1 MWLTPSRSQWA
12 QWSLP
17 SKLGAIGAWVGILA
31 LGLYLVEK
39 SYGLKARGDSEKEAA
54 RLRAELA
61 ATRAAL
67 DAPKAEIECSL
78 AEVGR
83 NMENLGVKETFVR
96 PEPDGTVRFTITLA
110 NKSKVQAKNG
120 SIYLRICRGCEFA
133 EEPPEF
139 VKQSSEKNQ
148 DRLRYFRTLDAY
160 TGLLIP
166 LRIASHCSQSESRQF
181 TVSVTS
187 RCENCVFRPDEKLTI
202 RY

>member
-1 MWLTPSRSQWA
+1 MWLTPSRRQWA

-17 SKLGAIGAWVGILA
+17 SKLTAIGALLA
-31 LGLYLVEK
+31 VLSLCFYFVEK
-39 SYGLKARGDSEKEAA
+39 GYSLVATGKLEREVANLK
-54 RLRAELA
+54 AELA

-83 NMENLGVKETFVR
+83 NMENLGVKEAFVR
-96 PEPDGTVRFTITLA
+96 PELDGTVRFTITLA
-110 NKSKVQAKNG
+110 NKSRVQAKNG
-120 SIYLRICRGCEFA
+120 SIYLRICRGCEYA
-133 EEPPEF
+133 EEPLEF

-148 DRLRYFRTLDAY
+148 DRLRYFRTLDAH

-166 LRIASHCSQSESRQF
+166 LRIANAPGSRQF
-181 TVSVTS
+181 IVSVTS
-187 RCENCVFRPDEKLTI
+187 RCENCVFRPDEELTI